1 MNMSGISAYQRYG
14 KRLFDLLV
22 AVPFVVLISPLMLLV
37 WLCSRLLL
45 GKPVLF
51 RQQRAGYRGQ
61 PFMLRKFRSM
71 ADTRDERGVLLPDA
85 QRLTGYGRLLRST
98 SLDELPSL
106 WNVIR
111 GEMSLIGPRPLPV
124 EYTPLYTEQQARR
137 LDAVPGVAGYAAIFG
152 RNAQSWE
159 SIFERDVWYVDH
171 VSFLLDLR
179 IILGVIGVVLGRKG
193 IDRGDHNRDSQF
205 QRRVESATRGRTYV
219 SGT

>member
-1 MNMSGISAYQRYG
+1 MSKSGISAYQRYG

-22 AVPFVVLISPLMLLV
+22 AIPVFVLISPVILLIG
-37 WLCSRLLL
+37 LCSLVLL

-51 RQQRAGYRGQ
+51 RQRRAGYRGK

-71 ADTRDERGVLLPDA
+71 VDTRDERGALLPDA
-85 QRLTGYGRLLRST
+85 QRLTGYGRFLRST

-106 WNVIR
+106 WNVIK

-124 EYTPLYTEQQARR
+124 EYTPHYTPEQARR

-159 SIFERDVWYVDH
+159 SIFQRDVWYVDH
-171 VSFLLDLR
+171 ISFLLDLR
-179 IILGVIGVVLGRKG
+179 IILGIIRVVLSRKG
-193 IDRGDHNRDSQF
+193 IDRGDHDRESAF
-205 QRRVESATRGRTYV
+205 QRRIESAASGKTHASRT
-219 SGT
+219 